1 MGDEERDNGELL
13 IPACIDGTIAP
24 KSAEE
29 ACEIATGEEKHLS
42 IFDRYLSLW
51 VVLCITAGTII
62 GYLLP
67 ATADALEKAT
77 YAQVSLPIA
86 VLIWLMI
93 YPMMLKI
100 DFASILQAGKKP
112 KGVVV
117 TTTSNWLVKPFTMYA
132 FASLFLLVIFSAWIP
147 YDLAKEY
154 LAGCILLGA
163 APCTAMVFVWSYL
176 ADGDPAYTLI
186 QVAINDAIILFAYAP
201 IVVFLMGV
209 SGISIPWNTVILS
222 VVLFVVI
229 PLFFGYVSRKY
240 LLRRKGADWFENVFL
255 KKLSN
260 VTVVSLLLTLIIIF
274 IYQGKT
280 IVENPLHILMI
291 AVPLTINTY
300 FIFAFSYGWA
310 WLWRINF
317 EVAAPA
323 GFVAASNFF
332 ELAVA
337 VAVSLFGLKSGA
349 ALATVVGVLE
359 EVPIMLTLVWIA
371 KKSKGWIDRRHAG
384 APVKERPLTESASGK

>member
-1 MGDEERDNGELL
+1 MTDGNIDDKEP
-13 IPACIDGTIAP
+13 IVPACIDGTIAP

-51 VVLCITAGTII
+51 VVLCIAVGTTI

-112 KGVVV
+112 RGVVV

-132 FASLFLLVIFSAWIP
+132 FASLFLLVIFSPWIP
-147 YDLAKEY
+147 YDLGKEY

-176 ADGDPAYTLI
+176 VNGDPAYTLI

-209 SGISIPWNTVILS
+209 SGISIPWDTVILS

-229 PLFFGYVSRKY
+229 PLFFGYVSRKV
-240 LLRRKGADWFENVFL
+240 LLKRKGADWFENVFL

-280 IVENPLHILMI
+280 IVENPLHIILI

-317 EVAAPA
+317 AVAAPA

-337 VAVSLFGLKSGA
+337 VAISLFGLKSGA
-349 ALATVVGVLE
+349 TLATVVGVLE

-371 KKSKGWIDRRHAG
+371 KRTKGWVDRRYAG
-384 APVKERPLTESASGK
+384 APVTAEPQEEAA